1 MKKILLSALTLLI
14 GLLAQAQIN
23 KINIVEH
30 FTNSNCSICA
40 SKNPAIYSTLGS
52 NPNVLHI
59 TFHPSSPYASCVF
72 SMANPTE
79 NDARTNFYNIYG
91 GTPRLVVNG
100 NVITTANL
108 SSTLTNLNT
117 SLTNYHVYATQQL
130 ITSDSILVN
139 VVIKKIAS
147 DTMTQALLFVGA
159 KQDTVI
165 QITGNGESIHQDV
178 FRKGLTNMNGNNIN
192 LPSNIN
198 DSTVFTI
205 SYSVAPTWTASRMQ
219 TIVIV
224 QDLNKQVINSAES
237 TNIQSIPTTVHES
250 NLEELK
256 VYPNPSSENIF
267 IQCNNQY
274 TAYKIISLQGKLIAN
289 GNITNN
295 QISIVQIS
303 NGTYFLQL
311 VSNGNSPLISKIQI
325 QK

>member
-1 MKKILLSALTLLI
+1 MKKIFLSALTLLI
-14 GLLAQAQIN
+14 GLLTQAQIT
-23 KINIVEH
+23 KTNIVEH

-40 SKNPAIYSTLGS
+40 NQNPGIYSTLGS

-117 SLTNYHVYATQQL
+117 SLTNYQVYATQEL

-165 QITGNGESIHQDV
+165 QTTGNGESIHQDV

-198 DSTVFTI
+198 DSTLFTF
-205 SYSVAPTWTASRMQ
+205 SYSVEPTWTASRMQ

-237 TNIQSIPTTVHES
+237 TNIQSIPTTVQE
-250 NLEELK
+250 NTFEELK
-256 VYPNPSSENIF
+256 VYPNPSSENII
-267 IQCNNQY
+267 IQSNNQY
-274 TAYKIISLQGKLIAN
+274 TTYKIFSLQGKLIAN
-289 GNITNN
+289 GNLINN
-295 QISIVQIS
+295 QISLTQIS
-303 NGTYFLQL
+303 NGIYFLKL
-311 VSNGNSPLISKIQI
+311 VSNGNSIILKIQI

>member
-1 MKKILLSALTLLI
+1 MKKILLSVLTIAISLF
-14 GLLAQAQIN
+14 AQAQIA
-23 KINIVEH
+23 KTNIVEH

-40 SKNPAIYSTLGS
+40 SQNPSVYSTLGS
-52 NPNVLHI
+52 NPDVLHI

-100 NVITTANL
+100 NVTTTSNL

-117 SLTNYHVYATQQL
+117 SLTNYLVYATQQM
-130 ITSDSILVN
+130 ITPDSIWLN

-159 KQDTVI
+159 KQDTII
-165 QITGNGESIHQDV
+165 QTTGNGESIHQDV
-178 FRKGLTNMNGNNIN
+178 FRKGLTNMNGNTIN

-198 DSTVFTI
+198 DSTLFTF
-205 SYSVAPTWTASRMQ
+205 SYNVASTWTVSRMQ
-219 TIVIV
+219 SIVIL

-237 TNIQSIPTTVHES
+237 TNVQSIPTTVLE
-250 NLEELK
+250 NTFEELN
-256 VYPNPSSENIF
+256 VYPNPSSDNLF
-267 IQCNNQY
+267 IRSKNSY
-274 TAYKIISLQGKLIAN
+274 TSYKIVSLQGQLIAH
-289 GNITNN
+289 GNLINN

-311 VSNGNSPLISKIQI
+311 ASNGNSPLISKIQI